1 MNWALDFF
9 VWFSTFYLL
18 YKKYIFCIMHMPD
31 CVVIH
36 LYNNTNY
43 NKYPN
48 TIHLTFARTD
58 FYNSEFMLT
67 WLQTMCMSNTQ
78 FCTRYLYGRDLHKS
92 NVMAHHWSTK
102 AKLCGKGSER
112 MVFYLRLQQH
122 FSEIRGLSSMKCTTS
137 KTFQNWV
144 FKSGPGPI

>member
-1 MNWALDFF
+1 
-9 VWFSTFYLL
+9 
-18 YKKYIFCIMHMPD
+18 MPD

-67 WLQTMCMSNTQ
+67 
-78 FCTRYLYGRDLHKS
+78 
-92 NVMAHHWSTK
+92 
-102 AKLCGKGSER
+102 
-112 MVFYLRLQQH
+112 
-122 FSEIRGLSSMKCTTS
+122 
-137 KTFQNWV
+137 
-144 FKSGPGPI
+144 